1 MSNINFNPNLDKI
14 TEREVVYDFF
24 DRLAIGKDTNI
35 DEYNDTKILNQNDN
49 VKSLLTK
56 LLFNLPSEIIS
67 IITSIKSK
75 SINISVYDINISFTL
90 PKNSTIC
97 LIHSEKNNDNLTEI
111 FEKNTEYNDNDSD
124 EYIMNLDCPY
134 INDDVIKIYYIV
146 E

>member
-111 FEKNTEYNDNDSD
+111 FEKNTEYNDSDSD